1 MPTTNQT
8 VMGFAQQL
16 DEDEEEDALMSALK
30 RAVRDHL
37 GPAAAAGIC
46 GCFEQDLANALSGR
60 KGRHFRLVWATKIAR
75 RCDEKYARPIVDAFN
90 RAMGWEGAR
99 PIVSKT
105 EGEIL
110 TALEQRLIAKWGEA
124 GREMVEENRRA
135 AR

>member
-1 MPTTNQT
+1 MPTQM

-16 DEDEEEDALMSALK
+16 DEDDEEDALMNALK
-30 RAVRDHL
+30 RAIRDHL

-75 RCDEKYARPIVDAFN
+75 RCDEKYARPIVEAIN
-90 RAMGWEGAR
+90 RAMGYEGAQ
-99 PIVSKT
+99 PIRTKT
-105 EGEIL
+105 DTELLVELERMVVEKLGPTGAEL
-110 TALEQRLIAKWGEA
+110 VTA
-124 GREMVEENRRA
+124 NRRA

>member
-1 MPTTNQT
+1 MKNQV

-16 DEDEEEDALMSALK
+16 DEDDEEDALMVALK
-30 RAVRDHL
+30 RAIRDHL

-75 RCDEKYARPIVDAFN
+75 RCDEKYARPIVEAIN
-90 RAMGWEGAR
+90 LAMGYEGAQ
-99 PIVSKT
+99 PIRTKT
-105 EGEIL
+105 DGELL
-110 TALEQRLIAKWGEA
+110 TTLEKTLVDELGKR
-124 GREMVEENRRA
+124 GREIVEANRKA